1 MQGLI
6 DELARTSRFERTRDQ
21 DGRERVISPER
32 SEYGIRYV
40 TNARDPVVKKI
51 HDTMVK
57 EFGKEESETLTWL
70 RHTIRKDLNRYHVAE
85 TPDGAVAAFSN
96 TQYLELESASGREN
110 NPRESIIPIWHIVSD
125 PRYRNQGVASEL
137 YQSFYQDALAEA
149 KKRGNAVK
157 GVIGEAVSSV
167 EGFLNRMGRKRM
179 YFEDREGNVRE
190 VPYMCPPVDMDDVT
204 GEPREEPVPEHIMV
218 RLVNGEQT
226 MPNEDLLR
234 MVKAM
239 YVEYVGAKDNYDSE
253 EAYQKALGYNMGL
266 LGELADAIGQ
276 SKDGAIFFMSREER
290 DAKKE
295 KIARANKEFR
305 EVSTEDDEIK
315 EGE

>member
-1 MQGLI
+1 
-6 DELARTSRFERTRDQ
+6 
-21 DGRERVISPER
+21 
-32 SEYGIRYV
+32 
-40 TNARDPVVKKI
+40 
-51 HDTMVK
+51 
-57 EFGKEESETLTWL
+57 
-70 RHTIRKDLNRYHVAE
+70 
-85 TPDGAVAAFSN
+85 
-96 TQYLELESASGREN
+96 
-110 NPRESIIPIWHIVSD
+110 
-125 PRYRNQGVASEL
+125 
-137 YQSFYQDALAEA
+137 
-149 KKRGNAVK
+149 
-157 GVIGEAVSSV
+157 
-167 EGFLNRMGRKRM
+167 
-179 YFEDREGNVRE
+179 
-190 VPYMCPPVDMDDVT
+190 MDDAT